1 LSPPCSRTT
10 FQFKPIFRGF
20 TSPRQSR
27 GNDIKPA
34 INDRILRKF
43 SLQGGGNGQV
53 RAALSH
59 GYFLKEL
66 FSKVIFP
73 DRNLV
78 RQHTTRA
85 KTRLRQFAVLGALC
99 CLGLALGGWSW
110 SYFNN
115 RSLLANVEQDL
126 AKAVK
131 LQEGRIDLQ
140 SRLEAWKS
148 FRIVWRSSNSSMLSI
163 RCPSAWASTR
173 GSGWLTACAVSISPA

>member
-1 LSPPCSRTT
+1 MLTFPAEFASIKPALRAFVATLFEDNP

-20 TSPRQSR
+20 YITSAIQ

-73 DRNLV
+73 DRQPRSPAHDPGQDPPAPVCRARRLV
-78 RQHTTRA
+78 
-85 KTRLRQFAVLGALC
+85 LSGA
-99 CLGLALGGWSW
+99 GA
-110 SYFNN
+110 
-115 RSLLANVEQDL
+115 R
-126 AKAVK
+126 
-131 LQEGRIDLQ
+131 
-140 SRLEAWKS
+140 RLELVI
-148 FRIVWRSSNSSMLSI
+148 FQ
-163 RCPSAWASTR
+163 
-173 GSGWLTACAVSISPA
+173 